1 MLISNKIHYF
11 RNFDCTNMYNG
22 ENVLV
27 GQIKQENGNINISS
41 LHKGNYILSIY
52 ENNQK
57 LLERKWVQK

>member
-1 MLISNKIHYF
+1 
-11 RNFDCTNMYNG
+11 MYNG

-27 GQIKQENGNINISS
+27 GQIKQENGDIDISS